1 MIARIWHGV
10 TPREKADEYVEY
22 VGKTGIKDLQA
33 TPGNQGVFFLRRL
46 SGDRADFLVL
56 SLWESTDVIRKFAG
70 EEIEKARYYPEDT
83 DYLVKLEPNVEHYEL
98 MPADSAEGAGS
109 DG

>member
-22 VGKTGIKDLQA
+22 VSKTGIKELEA
-33 TPGNQGVFFLRRL
+33 TPGNKDVFFLRRL
-46 SGDRADFLVL
+46 TADQAEFLVL
-56 SLWESTDVIRKFAG
+56 SLWESIDAIRAFAG
-70 EEIEKARYYPEDT
+70 DEIEKARYYPEDT
-83 DYLVKLEPNVEHYEL
+83 DYLVELEPGVTHYEL
-98 MPADSAEGAGS
+98 MPRDSAEGAGS

>member
-22 VGKTGIKDLQA
+22 VGKTGIKDLEA
-33 TPGNQGVFFLRRL
+33 TPGNKGVFLLRRL
-46 SGDRADFLVL
+46 KGDRADFLVL
-56 SLWESTDVIRKFAG
+56 SLWESTEVIRKFAG
-70 EEIEKARYYPEDT
+70 EEIEKARYYPEDP
-83 DYLVKLEPNVEHYEL
+83 DYLLALEPNVEHYEL
-98 MPADSAEGAGS
+98 MPADAPGGAGS

>member
-46 SGDRADFLVL
+46 SGGRADFLVL
-56 SLWESTDVIRKFAG
+56 SLWESTDVIRQFAG

-83 DYLVKLEPNVEHYEL
+83 AYLVELEPNVEHYEL
-98 MPADSAEGAGS
+98 MPADSSEGSGS